1 MPSMIESL
9 IGESVRR
16 HDDKLMTTGTKP
28 APVKPRDLFAIFMQ
42 LGAQASVQTLVRS
55 CDLRDA
61 DPRVLV
67 FAALGR
73 WPSWAELQPHLN
85 VDYEPRHHLRGLVT
99 SGEFQQGLATR
110 ICEAFPERPR
120 QLFIRVAR
128 CAGEHL
134 LAATRSSHPV
144 FPPSLDRAS
153 GRMRGEERGAFL
165 SDLGRFLESFA
176 TTRTILV
183 TRPKLAGFRNPAA
196 QSATAP
202 KQAEALHRPGDR
214 LFMIV
219 REPQSLVLSAVNALA
234 AALAGPT
241 EHDTAQSA
249 EWRGRLSPAIL
260 QAGGAEL
267 AHEILAGLDIRNPIC
282 TALGHT
288 NAQAAIDECRTANV
302 EITDLAH
309 YAAWLRYTWNMESE
323 AHTLAARAAL
333 SIADLTPTELAQ
345 LRDSVAEDTAFYEK
359 VKPIIA
365 ASPAA
370 SAMGGT
376 L

>member
-16 HDDKLMTTGTKP
+16 KDDKLMTTGTKP
-28 APVKPRDLFAIFMQ
+28 APVKPRDLYAIFMQ

-73 WPSWAELQPHLN
+73 WPTWAELQAH
-85 VDYEPRHHLRGLVT
+85 VSADYEPRQHLRELVN
-99 SGEFQQGLATR
+99 SGEFRQGLAVR
-110 ICEAFPERPR
+110 ICDAFPERPR
-120 QLFIRVAR
+120 QLFIRLPR
-128 CAGEHL
+128 CAGEHM
-134 LAATRSSHPV
+134 LATARPSHPV
-144 FPPSLDRAS
+144 FPQSLEAAS
-153 GRMRGEERGAFL
+153 GRLRGEERGAFL
-165 SDLGRFLESFA
+165 SDLGSFLASFA
-176 TTRTILV
+176 TTRTIMV
-183 TRPKLAGFRNPAA
+183 ARPKLAGFRNPAA

-214 LFMIV
+214 LFMIL

-234 AALAGPT
+234 AALTGPS

-249 EWRGRLSPAIL
+249 EWRRRLSPAIL
-260 QAGGAEL
+260 LAGGAHI
-267 AHEILAGLDIRNPIC
+267 AHEILAATDMRNPIC

-288 NAQAAIDECRTANV
+288 SAQVAIHECRTANV

-309 YAAWLRYTWNMESE
+309 YAAWLRYTWNIETE
-323 AHTLAARAAL
+323 ALTLAARSAL
-333 SIADLTPTELAQ
+333 SIADLTPTELAR

-359 VKPIIA
+359 VRPIIA

-370 SAMGGT
+370 SAMGRA